1 MVTVGRPFVPVEV
14 VFRDQDQAKKPSAQ
28 KLGPSGMMLM
38 RIFVS
43 KLIPSLREV
52 TYVRKASL
60 IIGIDYKGV

>member
-14 VFRDQDQAKKPSAQ
+14 VFRDQDQAKDPPAQ

-43 KLIPSLREV
+43 K
-52 TYVRKASL
+52 
-60 IIGIDYKGV
+60 